1 MSTKSL
7 KIAAVTGILVVA
19 AIAAYWYWSPYL
31 AVRQMQTAAQERDA
45 EAFNERVDYPKLR
58 ESFKSQFSALM
69 ADQLGQTAASDTP
82 FAALGAMLGMALAD
96 RMIDALVR
104 PETMMRAMQN
114 GHLSPSGK
122 QPSTASPS
130 EADVGAQGAPN
141 DATSPKKD
149 KPKWAYERKSTNSLV
164 AYAINPAKPEL
175 DNSQR
180 LGVVFQR
187 NGFADWKLTEVR
199 LPASPK

>member
-1 MSTKSL
+1 MSTKSS
-7 KIAAVTGILVVA
+7 KVAVVTGILVIA

-31 AVRQMQTAAQERDA
+31 AVRQLQTAAQARDA
-45 EAFNERVDYPKLR
+45 DAFNERVDYPKLR

-69 ADQLGQTAASDTP
+69 TDKIGETANSGNG
-82 FAALGAMLGMALAD
+82 FAALGTMLGMALAD

-104 PETMMRAMQN
+104 PETMMRAIQN
-114 GHLSPSGK
+114 GQL
-122 QPSTASPS
+122 TAGGRQSSDASHQVTDIP
-130 EADVGAQGAPN
+130 GAPN
-141 DATSPKKD
+141 EGASTKKD
-149 KPKWAYERKSTNSLV
+149 EPKWAYERKSADKLV
-164 AYAINPAKPEL
+164 AYAVDPDKPDL
-175 DNSQR
+175 SNSQR